1 MKVIC
6 YTRPE
11 DGGLSIIVP
20 NMDSGLSLE
29 EIAAKDV
36 PVGVEFWIVS
46 ETDIPSDRSDR
57 DAWEL
62 DIARPSDGQG
72 LDFGKGSE
80 WDVLKISDNHTYFYV
95 RRTNR
100 DGNGNVLSYDHRIV
114 NAMTNE
120 VVATT
125 KKALNNPEEL
135 EQENGSNDKPA
146 KESRTRKK
154 KTKS

>member
-1 MKVIC
+1 MNAIC
-6 YTRPE
+6 YTNPDTGRVSILWHVP
-11 DGGLSIIVP
+11 DCRLS
-20 NMDSGLSLE
+20 SGVVGR
-29 EIAAKDV
+29 KDV
-36 PVGVEFWIVS
+36 PPGVQFWIVHAA
-46 ETDIPSDRSDR
+46 DIPSDRSDR

-95 RRTNR
+95 RRTNK

-114 NAMTNE
+114 NAMTND

-125 KKALNNPEEL
+125 QKALNNPEEL
-135 EQENGSNDKPA
+135 EHDNGSKDKPA